1 MFKEINKDSSIK
13 FPIKVDIAL
22 PAHKV
27 SLLLQAELC
36 GMDFPTAEQYGKHKN
51 AFNQEKHVVLQNV
64 NRLIR
69 CIIDCQLERQDSIAA
84 RHGLELAR
92 SFSARVWDNSPL
104 QLKQLD
110 GIGNVAVRKLANA
123 GINSIETLE
132 TTEPHR
138 IELAVGKNPPF
149 GMKLLSQLEKFPKLR
164 VSAKIVGKEV
174 KAGRPVAVKLR
185 AEVGFVNEKPPSHF
199 QKKQIY
205 VCFLAETNDG
215 QLIDF
220 QRISANKLTNGHDVM
235 MTAHLTSPMQFVT
248 CYVMCEDIAGTLRSA
263 EVRPDLPPALFPP
276 IKFSVPLETKSFSTR
291 DMFGEVS
298 QFNDD
303 ELDDGDLLAAGK
315 RSQHGYRAYLLTF
328 NHQNCQAIYP
338 GKIVIREQQ
347 VWARQVL
354 LPRTEKIKTTRRSGN
369 PHAWPT
375 EDGNATMRARTD
387 PRKSDDPVHLST
399 S

>member
-27 SLLLQAELC
+27 SLLLQAELG
-36 GMDFPTAEQYGKHKN
+36 GMDFPTVEQYGKHKN

-64 NRLIR
+64 NRLVR
-69 CIIDCQLERQDSIAA
+69 CIIDCQLEKQDSIAA

-92 SFSARVWDNSPL
+92 SFSAKVWDNSPL

-138 IELAVGKNPPF
+138 IELALGKNPPF

-164 VSAKIVGKEV
+164 VSAKMVGKEV
-174 KAGRPVAVKLR
+174 KPGRPVTVKLK
-185 AEVGFVNEKPPSHF
+185 AELGFVNEKPPSHF

-205 VCFLAETNDG
+205 VCFLAEINDG

-220 QRISANKLTNGHDVM
+220 QRISANKLMNGHDVIM
-235 MTAHLTSPMQFVT
+235 AAYLTSPMQFVT

-263 EVRPDLPPALFPP
+263 EVKPDLPPALFPP
-276 IKFSVPLETKSFSTR
+276 IKLPLPSETESLGAR
-291 DMFGEVS
+291 DSFGETN

-315 RSQHGYRAYLLTF
+315 RTQYGNRTNILTSC
-328 NHQNCQAIYP
+328 HQNC
-338 GKIVIREQQ
+338 R
-347 VWARQVL
+347 
-354 LPRTEKIKTTRRSGN
+354 
-369 PHAWPT
+369 
-375 EDGNATMRARTD
+375 ATYLGTIM
-387 PRKSDDPVHLST
+387 VC
-399 S
+399 